1 MRRLRI
7 PGAGCVA
14 LLLALIM
21 VPVVAQEPTTLT
33 ILDVVY
39 EDQFPD
45 VEVQLRYLDQ
55 QQQPIP
61 NVTSFEV
68 SIGNQLVSNP
78 VAVTTERG
86 PMAVAIVADLSTHMR
101 DKGMPHKRNR
111 FVDMQS
117 LLQEQMLALQLPRLR
132 ASLVTFTDEA
142 NLYYPMSTDL
152 GGLRNIINGSVPEY
166 PFAPQ
171 EEAADGA
178 AYPLEE
184 AIITALEQLGQEAPD
199 VPRALFVFAAG
210 DPDTA
215 LDLER
220 IEQAFSSSRS
230 GTSAVHVMA
239 VAFGSDQE
247 GTFTTRAANPGILE
261 QLAAVTGGRYVHY
274 FAADVDQAIQ
284 LQTEVK
290 TQFAQILQVADYYSL
305 RFQAD
310 PTLVGMQDVR
320 VRVGSTAD
328 TYTINIAAVP
338 PRVSVVVNSR
348 DFQGKVRMTVRTDF
362 AQSELAHVEYLLNN
376 HRIGQSEKA
385 PDFVYEIDSYAR
397 GFQELFPPG
406 NYELVAAVRDVQ
418 GLESRSEPLVV
429 EVFAPPVPDSPL
441 AWVMA
446 FITGIGGI
454 ILLALVVVLAV
465 VVGVMYGMQRRQ
477 KIPRISK
484 QFPTNRQPTRSRS
497 VKVSETVLGDD
508 ELTSEVDNDL
518 TAEFN
523 PEELTQV
530 YNPDDLTARYDPTA
544 VRERI
549 FRVLVERGIDPEA
562 RKEFHL
568 RSNGSMHYFIGRP
581 STNNTKQPDIVLP
594 NNLVSREHARLVM
607 LADGGVEL
615 VAGHNTNGTFFGEE
629 KIEMAPDEKRVL
641 QSGDVFWISPVVKLR
656 LEEEL

>member
-7 PGAGCVA
+7 PGSGCVA
-14 LLLALIM
+14 LLLALII

-45 VEVQLRYLDQ
+45 VEVQLRYLDH

-61 NVTSFEV
+61 NVTNFEV
-68 SIGNQLVSNP
+68 FVGNQLVTSP
-78 VAVTTERG
+78 VTVTTERG
-86 PMAVAIVADLSTHMR
+86 PMAVAIVADLSAQMR

-117 LLQEQMLALQLPRLR
+117 LLQEQMLALQLPKLR
-132 ASLVTFTDEA
+132 ASLVTFTDQA
-142 NLYYPMSTDL
+142 TLYYPLSADL
-152 GGLRNIINGSVPEY
+152 GGLRNIINGSVPAY

-171 EEAADGA
+171 EEAAEGA

-184 AIITALEQLGQEAPD
+184 AIITALEQLEQEAPE

-220 IEQAFSSSRS
+220 IEQTLASSRS
-230 GTSAVHVMA
+230 SAMHVMV

-247 GTFTTRAANPGILE
+247 GTFTTKAANPGVLE

-274 FAADVDQAIQ
+274 FATDVDQAIQ

-290 TQFAQILQVADYYSL
+290 TQFEQILQVADYYSL
-305 RFQAD
+305 RFRAD

-320 VRVGSTAD
+320 VRVGSATD
-328 TYTINIAAVP
+328 THTINLAAVP

-362 AQSELAHVEYLLNN
+362 VQSELAHVEYLLNN
-376 HRIGQSEKA
+376 YRIGQSEKA
-385 PDFVYEIDSYAR
+385 PDFAYEIDSY
-397 GFQELFPPG
+397 GKEFQELFPPG
-406 NYELVAAVRDVQ
+406 TYELVAAARDVQ

-446 FITGIGGI
+446 FITGSGGI
-454 ILLALVVVLAV
+454 ILLALVTVLAV
-465 VVGVMYGMQRRQ
+465 VVGVVYGMQRQ
-477 KIPRISK
+477 QNVPRISK

-497 VKVSETVLGDD
+497 VKVSEKVFGDD
-508 ELTSEVDNDL
+508 EPTNEVDNDL
-518 TAEFN
+518 TTTFN

-530 YNPDDLTARYDPTA
+530 YNPDDLTAQFDPTA
-544 VRERI
+544 VPERI
-549 FRVLVERGIDPEA
+549 FRVVVERGLDPEA
-562 RKEFHL
+562 KKEFYL
-568 RSNGSMHYFIGRP
+568 RSNGAMHYFIGRP
-581 STNNTKQPDIVLP
+581 STDNTKQPDIVLP
-594 NNLVSREHARLVM
+594 NKHVSREHARLVM

-629 KIEMAPDEKRVL
+629 KIRMAPDEKRVL
-641 QSGDVFWISPVVKLR
+641 KSGDVFWISPAVKLR

>member
-7 PGAGCVA
+7 PGSGWLG

-21 VPVVAQEPTTLT
+21 IPVVAQEPATLT
-33 ILDVVY
+33 ILNVVY

-68 SIGNQLVSNP
+68 SVGDQLITSP

-86 PMAVAIVADLSTHMR
+86 PMAVAIVADLSMQMR
-101 DKGMPHKRNR
+101 DKGMPHKRDR

-117 LLQEQMLALQLPRLR
+117 LLQEQMLALQLPNLR

-142 NLYYPMSTDL
+142 NLYYPLSADL
-152 GGLRNIINGSVPEY
+152 GGLRNIINGSVSEY
-166 PFAPQ
+166 PFVPQ
-171 EEAADGA
+171 EETADGA

-184 AIITALEQLGQEAPD
+184 AIITALEQLGQEAPN

-210 DPDTA
+210 DLDTA

-220 IEQAFSSSRS
+220 IEQALASSRS
-230 GTSAVHVMA
+230 STSDVHVIA

-247 GTFTTRAANPGILE
+247 GTFNTMAANPGILE
-261 QLAAVTGGRYVHY
+261 QLAAATGGSYVHY

-310 PTLVGMQDVR
+310 PTLVGMQDVQ
-320 VRVGSTAD
+320 VRVGSNAD
-328 TYTINIAAVP
+328 TYAINIAAVP

-362 AQSELAHVEYLLNN
+362 VQSELAHVEYLLNN
-376 HRIGQSEKA
+376 HRIGQSEKR
-385 PDFVYEIDSYAR
+385 PDFAYEVDSYTN
-397 GFQELFPPG
+397 GFQQLFTPG
-406 NYELVAAVRDVQ
+406 NYELVAAVRDAQ
-418 GLESRSEPLVV
+418 GLESRSDPLLVQ
-429 EVFAPPVPDSPL
+429 VFAPPVPDSPL

-454 ILLALVVVLAV
+454 ILLALVAVLAV
-465 VVGVMYGMQRRQ
+465 VAGVMYGMQRRQ
-477 KIPRISK
+477 KTPRIGK

-497 VKVSETVLGDD
+497 VKVSEKVFEDD
-508 ELTSEVDNDL
+508 ELTGEVDNDL
-518 TAEFN
+518 TAEFD
-523 PEELTQV
+523 PEELTQL
-530 YNPDDLTARYDPTA
+530 YKPDDLTERFDPTA
-544 VRERI
+544 VPERI
-549 FRVLVERGIDPEA
+549 FRVMVERGIDPEA
-562 RKEFHL
+562 KKEFHL

-581 STNNTKQPDIVLP
+581 STDSTKQPDIVLP
-594 NNLVSREHARLVM
+594 NKHVSREHARLVM
-607 LADGGVEL
+607 LADGGIEL
-615 VAGHNTNGTFFGEE
+615 VAGHNTNGTFVGEE
-629 KIEMAPDEKRVL
+629 KVQLAPDEKRVL
-641 QSGDVFWISPVVKLR
+641 QSGDVFWISPAVKLR
-656 LEEEL
+656 LEEEQ